1 MQHKTAGQHT
11 IGHEHEL
18 AEESPAPLGTIV
30 LQFLAARHAYHH
42 IAVSHGTIA
51 RTGAVGLQHPA
62 VHYERAQIL
71 SLGSEIC
78 AAGAKHKAGIGSV
91 GWRQHNLGFKVV
103 YFVKGHGH
111 TQYRV
116 AGHLYPAFY
125 RFGCRCPLKFFQIL

>member
-1 MQHKTAGQHT
+1 MTNDNRMNDKTVIIIDEKPDVIPGQPEGEVPVIT
-11 IGHEHEL
+11 IEDSGS
-18 AEESPAPLGTIV
+18 AQTAQPAKMRRG
-30 LQFLAARHAYHH
+30 R
-42 IAVSHGTIA
+42 S
-51 RTGAVGLQHPA
+51 
-62 VHYERAQIL
+62 
-71 SLGSEIC
+71 
-78 AAGAKHKAGIGSV
+78 SV